1 MELLKEWSLENIIL
15 DLGKAEGIVRK
26 DQTIPKRK
34 SS

>member
-1 MELLKEWSLENIIL
+1 MEFGNIIL

-34 SS
+34 SA